1 MAAGAAAGAGSQAPE
16 TLAAVARHLGQLKAE
31 AMVQGGVSASD
42 YLIVMPVVV
51 CFLFGAGLLMLRKR
65 IDWHPWLAI
74 PGLALLFAVDC
85 ALLFKVAANGPMT
98 MMMGAWKPPFG
109 IAFTV
114 DMMGALFVTVAGF
127 VALAC
132 GVYAVA
138 SISASER
145 RYGFFPFLFLMMG
158 GVSGAFLT
166 GDIFNLYVWFEVLLI
181 GSFGLLIL
189 GSEHDQLDG
198 ATKYCFL
205 NLVGTTL
212 FLITVGFLYG
222 LFGTLNMAD
231 IAMKARAMGGDAT
244 LFTLAVLFFVAFSL
258 KAAAFPLNYWLPASY
273 HTPRFVVSALFAGL
287 LTKVG
292 IYAMIRILLMLFPPE
307 RAEIA
312 PLIAWVA
319 GLTMLVGA
327 LGALAQTDLRRLL
340 NYVVIAGIGTI
351 MAGLAI
357 PQLGDLSPIAV
368 DVGQAAGI
376 AAQAAYKTGLSGAI
390 LYALHSIVVMTGLY
404 LAAGVAAY
412 LNGSPSLAEMGG
424 LWRRYP
430 LFAALMLVFLF
441 SVSGLPP
448 FSGFW
453 PKVML
458 VRATIAAG
466 LPWLA
471 AAILVSGFLL
481 TIASARVF
489 ALAFW
494 RPLPA
499 LAGASGEDEA
509 KAIADDRFRA
519 AGPERAFS
527 LVPLLALGA
536 YVVVAGVWPDWLLR
550 LTDAAASGVIDPAAY
565 FTSVFG
571 GVS

>member
-1 MAAGAAAGAGSQAPE
+1 MAAGAGSQSPE
-16 TLAAVARHLGQLKAE
+16 TLAAVARHLSQLKAE
-31 AMVQGGVSASD
+31 ALVQGGVALSD
-42 YLIVMPVVV
+42 YLVVLPVVV

-65 IDWHPWLAI
+65 VDWHPHFAI
-74 PGLALLFAVDC
+74 VGLALLFAIDC
-85 ALLFKVAANGPMT
+85 ALLVKVATDGPVT

-132 GVYAVA
+132 GIYAVA
-138 SISASER
+138 SISQTER

-205 NLVGTTL
+205 NLIGTTL
-212 FLITVGFLYG
+212 FLITVGYLYA

-231 IAMKARAMGGDAT
+231 IAIKARAMQGDPA
-244 LFTLAVLFFVAFSL
+244 LFTLAVLFFVAFAL
-258 KAAAFPLNYWLPASY
+258 KAAAFPLNSWLPASY

-292 IYAMIRILLMLFPPE
+292 IYAMIRILIMLFPPE
-307 RAEIA
+307 RADIA

-351 MAGLAI
+351 MAGLAV
-357 PQLGDLSPIAV
+357 PQLGDLSPLAA
-368 DVGQAAGI
+368 DVGHAADV
-376 AAQAAYKTGLSGAI
+376 AAQAAYRTGLSGSL

-412 LNGSPSLAEMGG
+412 LNGSSSLAEMGG

-430 LFAALMLVFLF
+430 LFAGLMLVFLF

-471 AAILVSGFLL
+471 TTILVSGFLL

-499 LAGASGEDEA
+499 LADAREAGASDHA
-509 KAIADDRFRA
+509 KAIAEDRFRT
-519 AGPERAFS
+519 AGPDRAFS
-527 LVPLLALGA
+527 LVPLLGLAA

>member
-1 MAAGAAAGAGSQAPE
+1 MAAGAGSQSAE
-16 TLAAVARHLGQLKAE
+16 TLAAVGQKLSELRGE
-31 AMVQGGVSASD
+31 AMIQGAVSASD
-42 YLIVMPVVV
+42 YLIVLPVVI
-51 CFLFGAGLLMLRKR
+51 CFLFGAGLLMMRR
-65 IDWHPWLAI
+65 RVDWHPWVAI
-74 PGLALLFAVDC
+74 PGLALLFSSDA
-85 ALLFKVAANGPMT
+85 ALLYKVSTQGPVT

-138 SISASER
+138 SISSTER

-189 GSEHDQLDG
+189 GSQHDQLDG

-212 FLITVGFLYG
+212 FLITVGYLYG
-222 LFGTLNMAD
+222 VFGTLNMAD
-231 IAMKARAMGGDAT
+231 IAIKARAMGSDAT
-244 LFTLAVLFFVAFSL
+244 LFTLAVLFFVSFSL
-258 KAAAFPLNYWLPASY
+258 KAAAFPLNAWLPASY

-307 RAEIA
+307 RAAIA

-319 GLTMLVGA
+319 ALTMIVGS

-351 MAGLAI
+351 MAGLAV
-357 PQLGDLSPIAV
+357 PQLGDLSPLAA
-368 DVGQAAGI
+368 DVGRAADV
-376 AAQAAYKTGLSGAI
+376 AAQAAYRTALSGSI
-390 LYALHSIVVMTGLY
+390 LYALHSIVVMTALY
-404 LAAGVAAY
+404 LSAGVAAY
-412 LNGSPSLAEMGG
+412 LNGSSSLAEMGG

-430 LFAALMLVFLF
+430 LLAALMLIFLF

-471 AAILVSGFLL
+471 TAILVSGFLL
-481 TIASARVF
+481 TVASARVF

-509 KAIADDRFRA
+509 KAIAADGFRA
-519 AGPERAFS
+519 AGSDRAFS
-527 LVPLLALGA
+527 LVPLLALAA
-536 YVVVAGVWPDWLLR
+536 YVVVAGVWPNWLLD
-550 LTDAAASGVIDPAAY
+550 LTDRAANGVIDPAAY
-565 FTSVFG
+565 LTSVFG
-571 GVS
+571 GIS

>member
-1 MAAGAAAGAGSQAPE
+1 MAAGAGSQSPE
-16 TLAAVARHLGQLKAE
+16 TLAAVAQHLNQLKAE
-31 AMVQGGVSASD
+31 ALVQGAIAASD
-42 YLIVMPVVV
+42 YLIILPVVV

-74 PGLALLFAVDC
+74 PGLTLLFAVDC
-85 ALLFKVAANGPMT
+85 ALLVKVAAQGPMT
-98 MMMGAWKPPFG
+98 MMMGGWRPPFG

-132 GVYAVA
+132 GIYAVA
-138 SISASER
+138 SISQTER

-205 NLVGTTL
+205 NLIGTTL
-212 FLITVGFLYG
+212 FLITVGYLYG

-231 IAMKARAMGGDAT
+231 IAMKARAMKSDPT
-244 LFTLAVLFFVAFSL
+244 LFTLAVLFFVAFAL

-340 NYVVIAGIGTI
+340 NYFVIAGIGTI

-357 PQLGDLSPIAV
+357 PQLGGLSPLAAN
-368 DVGQAAGI
+368 VGQAADI
-376 AAQAAYKTGLSGAI
+376 AAQAAYRTGLSGAI

-404 LAAGVAAY
+404 LAAGVASY
-412 LNGSPSLAEMGG
+412 LNGSSSLAEMGG

-430 LFAALMLVFLF
+430 LFAALMLIFLF

-453 PKVML
+453 PKIML
-458 VRATIAAG
+458 VRATIAACM
-466 LPWLA
+466 PWLA
-471 AAILVSGFLL
+471 AAILVSGFLM

-499 LAGASGEDEA
+499 LAGASGAHEA
-509 KAIADDRFRA
+509 SAIEDDRFKA

-527 LVPLLALGA
+527 LVPLLALTA
-536 YVVVAGVWPDWLLR
+536 YVVIAGVWPDWLLR
-550 LTDAAASGVIDPAAY
+550 LTDAAAGGVIDPAAY

-571 GVS
+571 GAS